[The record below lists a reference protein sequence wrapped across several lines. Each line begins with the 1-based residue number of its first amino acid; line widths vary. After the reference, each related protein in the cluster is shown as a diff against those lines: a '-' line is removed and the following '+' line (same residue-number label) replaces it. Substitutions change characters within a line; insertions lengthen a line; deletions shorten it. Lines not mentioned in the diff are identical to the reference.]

1 MEITFSFLVSHKSVL
16 LSVSLP
22 LPEAVHLNR
31 CVDVAELCLCLLNV
45 IGSQVPRG
53 NTEDN
58 TVVCVRNNLY

>member
-16 LSVSLP
+16 LSVSVP

-31 CVDVAELCLCLLNV
+31 CVGVAELCLCLLNV